1 MKIKSILSLLVAC
14 LLFASCSHHVT
25 TTTVSTA
32 STKKTVGVP
41 SPPCIIYKT
50 RSDYSMYVPVMMS
63 PDKSKI
69 ESYPDIRD
77 IYYQGKF
84 SLPTLLVNGYLLD
97 NRGIGPQVA
106 FLWYTYEDYSKLTH
120 TPTVEDLMT
129 GLQDKD
135 PLVEMY
141 QCGQRSQYINLE
153 QELNDLI
160 KSGKLSTCKK
170 LK

>member
-1 MKIKSILSLLVAC
+1 MRKNSIITLLSAC
-14 LLFASCSHHVT
+14 FVFTSCSHHVAT
-25 TTTVSTA
+25 TTA
-32 STKKTVGVP
+32 STPSKKGTVAVS

-50 RSDYSMYVPVMMS
+50 RTDYSMYVPVMLS
-63 PDKSKI
+63 ADKSKV
-69 ESYPDIRD
+69 ESYPDIKD

-84 SLPTLLVNGYLLD
+84 ALPTLLVNGYLLD

-106 FLWYTYEDYSKLTH
+106 FMWYTYEEYSKLPS
-120 TPTVEDLMT
+120 TPHPTDLMS
-129 GLQDKD
+129 LIQDKD

-141 QCGQRSQYINLE
+141 QCGQRSQYTNIE
-153 QELNDLI
+153 QELNDII

>member
-1 MKIKSILSLLVAC
+1 
-14 LLFASCSHHVT
+14 
-25 TTTVSTA
+25 
-32 STKKTVGVP
+32 
-41 SPPCIIYKT
+41 
-50 RSDYSMYVPVMMS
+50 MYVPVMMS
-63 PDKSKI
+63 ADKSKI

-77 IYYQGKF
+77 IYYEGKF
-84 SLPTLLVNGYLLD
+84 ALPTLLENGYLLD

-106 FLWYTYEDYSKLTH
+106 FLWYTYEDYSKLSH

-129 GLQDKD
+129 GLQDRD

-141 QCGQRSQYINLE
+141 QCGQRSQYTNIE